1 MKLTYPIV
9 LIPFRDGSGGYTVE
23 IPDLPGCVTE
33 GRDLAEALFMA
44 QDAASG
50 WVLTELKDGKPIPTT
65 SNLTECASSRS
76 TWTHTQP
83 NTAGNNPLDSGST
96 KTSPKLA
103 IIVFPQ
109 VSLHAKGLYCP
120 SSATR

>member
-33 GRDLAEALFMA
+33 GRDMAEALFMA

-50 WVLTELKDGKPIPTT
+50 LG
-65 SNLTECASSRS
+65 
-76 TWTHTQP
+76 THGTQRRQ
-83 NTAGNNPLDSGST
+83 TNPDNQQ
-96 KTSPKLA
+96 PD
-103 IIVFPQ
+103 
-109 VSLHAKGLYCP
+109 
-120 SSATR
+120 

>member
-33 GRDLAEALFMA
+33 GRDMAEALFMA

-50 WVLTELKDGKPIPTT
+50 WVLTELKEIGR
-65 SNLTECASSRS
+65 A
-76 TWTHTQP
+76 H
-83 NTAGNNPLDSGST
+83 
-96 KTSPKLA
+96 
-103 IIVFPQ
+103 V
-109 VSLHAKGLYCP
+109 
-120 SSATR
+120 

>member
-23 IPDLPGCVTE
+23 SPDLPGCVTE

-65 SNLTECASSRS
+65 SNLTEIK
-76 TWTHTQP
+76 P
-83 NTAGNNPLDSGST
+83 DNPDAMVRIVTLDMDAYAT
-96 KTSPKLA
+96 KY
-103 IIVFPQ
+103 
-109 VSLHAKGLYCP
+109 G
-120 SSATR
+120 RE